1 MKTIQGLRYGRLQ
14 RNSREKNK
22 SLEDLIVPE
31 SEKLLKI
38 KTDTSQKDPEANN
51 KRRPL
56 DKSGNI

>member
-1 MKTIQGLRYGRLQ
+1 MIQGLRYGRLQ

-31 SEKLLKI
+31 SKKLLKI
-38 KTDTSQKDPEANN
+38 QTDTSQKDPEANN
-51 KRRPL
+51 KRQPL